1 MLPKSR
7 FSTWI
12 LGLAATTML
21 GGCGVIAR
29 SVAEQTTGYISPS
42 PTEAARARAAWAYFR
57 ASRSG
62 QTGMVEAI
70 SGAGFTTPA
79 AIGDQIAATIAADRL
94 RIIDRREFDDT
105 ISATLAFLAA
115 MPLSNGEMPARFY
128 STRDGTPMDP
138 PNAGSDPGWSAV
150 EAGRLLV
157 WLRILAQRYPVYEP
171 FVAKAVAR
179 WETCRAIDEAGQLRR
194 SLPGAQGF
202 VNTVDTGTGYADYAA
217 QGFRAWGETVS
228 PSSTEPGGATVSVE
242 GAEFPLAGRE
252 PLHSVPLGLLAIEFG
267 WKTPQGAG
275 LGRERAVEQQ
285 LWDAQTARWKRTG
298 IATARADFRRTAAP
312 YALTDAVLAAG
323 YPWSTADHS
332 GAGQS
337 SRAYPELALVSTRAA
352 TLLAA
357 LHDGDHAEHLSK
369 TVETLYDPGAGW
381 YEGRYE
387 ATGAYEWTRTSATNA
402 AVLETLLY
410 RHVGPLFDKRKPLG
424 TTATT
429 TNECALAD
437 LGGGGR

>member
-1 MLPKSR
+1 MLPKRR
-7 FSTWI
+7 FSIWI

-29 SVAEQTTGYISPS
+29 SVAEQTTGTISPS
-42 PTEAARARAAWAYFR
+42 PTEEARARAAWAYFR

-70 SGAGFTTPA
+70 SGAGFTTPS

-105 ISATLAFLAA
+105 ISATLSFLAA

-128 STRDGTPMDP
+128 NTRNGGLMDP
-138 PNAGSDPGWSAV
+138 PTAGSDPGWSAV
-150 EAGRLLV
+150 ETGRLLV

-171 FVAKAVAR
+171 FVIKAVAR
-179 WETCRAIDEAGQLRR
+179 WQTCRAIDEAGQLRR
-194 SLPGAQGF
+194 ALPGAQGF
-202 VNTVDTGTGYADYAA
+202 TNSADVGTGYAAYAA

-228 PSSTEPGGATVSVE
+228 VPPAEAGGATVSVE
-242 GAEFPLAGRE
+242 GDEFALSGPE

-267 WKTPQGAG
+267 WKTPQGAS
-275 LGRERAVEQQ
+275 LGRERALEQQ
-285 LWDAQTARWKRTG
+285 LWKTQTARWERTG
-298 IATARADFRRTAAP
+298 IATARGDFRRTVAP
-312 YALTDAVLAAG
+312 YALTGAVLAAG
-323 YPWSTADHS
+323 YPWSTADQS
-332 GAGQS
+332 GK
-337 SRAYPELALVSTRAA
+337 AYPELALVSTRAA

-357 LHDGDHAEHLSK
+357 LHGGEHAKRLTK

-387 ATGAYEWTRTSATNA
+387 AVGAYEWTRTSATNA
-402 AVLETLLY
+402 AMLEAMLY
-410 RHVGPLFDKRKPLG
+410 SHVGPLFNKRKPLG
-424 TTATT
+424 RAASSDSG
-429 TNECALAD
+429 CALAD
-437 LGGGGR
+437 LARSER